1 MHNIITNTISHR
13 GFITLLA
20 LVMSISLYA
29 QNLVK
34 GTVVDETDLPL
45 IGATVL
51 IKGNSGGTITDIDG
65 NYSINA
71 KKGSTI
77 VVSYIGYK
85 TQEVKYTGQ
94 QKVNIKMIPDNQAL
108 DEVVVVGYGSMKRFS
123 CFGSRK
129 RRCRFSKQF
138 CHWSFRRPNCR
149 CTNYSIRWWPRVR
162 FQHQHSWCRYYDG
175 RRFPPVHC

>member
-51 IKGNSGGTITDIDG
+51 IKGNSGGTILILMAIILSMPKKEAPLWFPISDI
-65 NYSINA
+65 
-71 KKGSTI
+71 KH
-77 VVSYIGYK
+77 
-85 TQEVKYTGQ
+85 
-94 QKVNIKMIPDNQAL
+94 
-108 DEVVVVGYGSMKRFS
+108 
-123 CFGSRK
+123 RK
-129 RRCRFSKQF
+129 
-138 CHWSFRRPNCR
+138 
-149 CTNYSIRWWPRVR
+149 
-162 FQHQHSWCRYYDG
+162 
-175 RRFPPVHC
+175 

>member
-77 VVSYIGYK
+77 VVSYIGYINPEK
-85 TQEVKYTGQ
+85 PAVPLNKNAAF
-94 QKVNIKMIPDNQAL
+94 QKVQNRRVQ
-108 DEVVVVGYGSMKRFS
+108 EKR
-123 CFGSRK
+123 
-129 RRCRFSKQF
+129 
-138 CHWSFRRPNCR
+138 
-149 CTNYSIRWWPRVR
+149 
-162 FQHQHSWCRYYDG
+162 
-175 RRFPPVHC
+175 

>member
-51 IKGNSGGTITDIDG
+51 IKGNSGGTITLSMPKKEAPLWFPISDI
-65 NYSINA
+65 
-71 KKGSTI
+71 KH
-77 VVSYIGYK
+77 
-85 TQEVKYTGQ
+85 
-94 QKVNIKMIPDNQAL
+94 
-108 DEVVVVGYGSMKRFS
+108 
-123 CFGSRK
+123 RK
-129 RRCRFSKQF
+129 
-138 CHWSFRRPNCR
+138 
-149 CTNYSIRWWPRVR
+149 
-162 FQHQHSWCRYYDG
+162 
-175 RRFPPVHC
+175 

>member
-1 MHNIITNTISHR
+1 MKITKNKTNNLIIMHNIITKTISHR

-71 KKGSTI
+71 KKEAPLWFPISD
-77 VVSYIGYK
+77 
-85 TQEVKYTGQ
+85 
-94 QKVNIKMIPDNQAL
+94 IKH
-108 DEVVVVGYGSMKRFS
+108 
-123 CFGSRK
+123 RK
-129 RRCRFSKQF
+129 
-138 CHWSFRRPNCR
+138 
-149 CTNYSIRWWPRVR
+149 
-162 FQHQHSWCRYYDG
+162 
-175 RRFPPVHC
+175 